1 MFPFHIRNSILLF
14 TNITG
19 LEDKSFDGG
28 FRSSESNRKAREHRR
43 NEDFADELGR
53 DILYFLMNLSSS
65 AASVPNKCK
74 TQLDKNSGGSTPR
87 KHKNVSKLFDSRMS
101 IATNL

>member
-28 FRSSESNRKAREHRR
+28 LRSSESNRKAREHRR
-43 NEDFADELGR
+43 NEDFADELGS

-74 TQLDKNSGGSTPR
+74 TQLDKNSGGSSPK

>member
-1 MFPFHIRNSILLF
+1 M
-14 TNITG
+14 
-19 LEDKSFDGG
+19 ED
-28 FRSSESNRKAREHRR
+28 SESNRKAREHRR

-74 TQLDKNSGGSTPR
+74 TQLDKNSGGSSPK